1 MWETNP
7 FDRWQGMS
15 AEGPLENLGP
25 PENQGPPEIL
35 GPPENLVPPEN
46 LGPPENTSSFG
57 RGRKNSSLASISI
70 SLRGSII
77 ERGRKVAAA

>member
-1 MWETNP
+1 
-7 FDRWQGMS
+7 MS

-35 GPPENLVPPEN
+35 GPPENLVPPEILVPPEN

-57 RGRKNSSLASISI
+57 RGRKNSLLASISI